1 MRIGVIGAGQL
12 GGTLATWCAE
22 SGHEV
27 AVTSRHPD
35 RLTDLV
41 AHGDGHIRA
50 LTVPEAAA
58 FGEVLFFAPNW
69 ESARE
74 AIDLAHDAMAGKV
87 VIDATNPA
95 RIDAPVEGTIP
106 GAPGPGGL
114 GLGGPGTGG
123 PGPSGPGPSGPGS
136 GGLNAGGADAGSLS
150 AGGMGA
156 VGLGSFAP
164 GFPSALDVPSFVRVP
179 AAPGTS
185 PELGIPTRSGFEQL
199 ISWAPEAHWVKAFN
213 TITTDVLDRRRGH
226 DPLLAEWVCTDQRD
240 AREAA
245 CRIIQELGFAPFFA
259 GGPEAARL
267 TETGGPLQRLEVDV
281 QDAKDVL
288 AEALATIH

>member
-41 AHGDGHIRA
+41 EHGEGHIRA
-50 LTVPEAAA
+50 LTIPEAAA

-95 RIDAPVEGTIP
+95 RVSVPIE
-106 GAPGPGGL
+106 GAPGPG
-114 GLGGPGTGG
+114 
-123 PGPSGPGPSGPGS
+123 
-136 GGLNAGGADAGSLS
+136 
-150 AGGMGA
+150 
-156 VGLGSFAP
+156 GLGSFAP
-164 GFPSALDVPSFVRVP
+164 GFPSALDVPAFVCVP
-179 AAPGTS
+179 DAPGTNR
-185 PELGIPTRSGFEQL
+185 ELGVPARSGFEEL
-199 ISWAPEAHWVKAFN
+199 IGWAPDAHWVKAFN
-213 TITTDVLDRRRGH
+213 TISTDVLDRRRGH
-226 DPLLAEWVCTDQRD
+226 DPLLAEFVCTDQRD

-267 TETGGPLQRLEVDV
+267 TETGGPLQRREVDV

>member
-41 AHGDGHIRA
+41 ELGDGHIRA
-50 LTVPEAAA
+50 LTVPEAAT

-74 AIDLAHDAMAGKV
+74 AIELAHDAMAGKV

-95 RIDAPVEGTIP
+95 EISVPITGMTP
-106 GAPGPGGL
+106 GAPGPG
-114 GLGGPGTGG
+114 
-123 PGPSGPGPSGPGS
+123 
-136 GGLNAGGADAGSLS
+136 
-150 AGGMGA
+150 
-156 VGLGSFAP
+156 GLGSFAP
-164 GFPSALDVPSFVRVP
+164 GFPSALDIPSFVRVP
-179 AAPGTS
+179 EAPGTTR
-185 PELGIPTRSGFEQL
+185 EFGATARSGFEKL
-199 ISWAPEAHWVKAFN
+199 IEWAPEAHWVKAFN
-213 TITTDVLDRRRGH
+213 TISTDVLDRRRGH
-226 DPLLAEWVCTDQRD
+226 DPLLAEYVCTNQRD

-267 TETGGPLQRLEVDV
+267 TEPGGPLQNLEVDV
-281 QDAKDVL
+281 QDAKDAL
-288 AEALATIH
+288 ASALATIH

>member
-41 AHGDGHIRA
+41 EHGDGHIRA
-50 LTVPEAAA
+50 LAVPEAAA

-95 RIDAPVEGTIP
+95 RDGTTP

-114 GLGGPGTGG
+114 ALSGPGTGG
-123 PGPSGPGPSGPGS
+123 PGPSGPGPSGPGP
-136 GGLNAGGADAGSLS
+136 GGLS
-150 AGGMGA
+150 AGI
-156 VGLGSFAP
+156 GSFAP

-185 PELGIPTRSGFEQL
+185 PDPAVSSRSGFEQL
-199 ISWAPEAHWVKAFN
+199 IDWAPEAHWVKAFN

-226 DPLLAEWVCTDQRD
+226 DPLLAEWFCTDQRD

-267 TETGGPLQRLEVDV
+267 TEPGGPLQQLEVDV

-288 AEALATIH
+288 AEALATIY